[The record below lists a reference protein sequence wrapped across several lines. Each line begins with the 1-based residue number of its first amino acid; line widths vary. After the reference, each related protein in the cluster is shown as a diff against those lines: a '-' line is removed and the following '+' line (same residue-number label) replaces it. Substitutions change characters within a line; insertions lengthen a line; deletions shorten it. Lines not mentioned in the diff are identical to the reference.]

1 MTYTNKVNNKDDVDH
16 HQQQQPSEA
25 VLRRFAL
32 FVDGMARAMI
42 LPFGPT
48 LVYRL
53 IHKVRASEEDFVT
66 PARWSAISLQLALV
80 IASFGVGHM
89 LGSLAA
95 EKIFSIRQGNISW
108 VARLGGAA
116 IALHIFSCGAGLSS
130 VVGLVAIRFVSA
142 VVVGILCTIT
152 DVSSLPEGGDTTIV
166 TSSSSSLNGSSENAQ
181 PQQPLN
187 IASGTAKIY
196 LAGFAVSI
204 LSGGLFY
211 RPASANNT
219 FQALTGS
226 YALTWPLFLIVTTI
240 VGERLLRRAFYLT
253 AQPEHFDDQT
263 NSGTVRSLRRLV
275 RRVVAGKQQQRVSF
289 QDPESLQ
296 LLGSTG
302 GGPLRQRSST
312 AGSATTEIDMNE
324 FYDCQS
330 EYSDDPMSP
339 SPKVML
345 KIDAS
350 DDNDTSSNH
359 DNEMAIYQNGKCRYA
374 DGSPAFVS
382 SGDSVAKAPSNFL
395 QDCKGDRNQ
404 AMKRWQETQ
413 QWRREKNVWNIH
425 SIPNKFFRE
434 IKKAYPHIIHGYSK
448 QGFPVVYELPGK
460 MELKSLFR
468 GECTIEAMVHHYIFF
483 QEYLNNCLC
492 ASQEL
497 REKGG
502 RESVTHDSSA
512 FGVMV
517 VMDVKG
523 AGITSLS
530 TDVLRYLKRA
540 GEIVGAHYP
549 MSMKCCCVANTP
561 FWASG
566 VYNTVRAVLPDSV
579 VIELV
584 SASDTADKLKEY
596 IDTDQLPAEYGGT
609 SPYKFG
615 EHPFEV
621 QLRELVDSAAQ
632 GDIETPMNVQSLVSK
647 APQDLAITPKKEV
660 ASEPVADL
668 PSDKNVRRRQV
679 APVLESQ
686 SSVDTDIVSN
696 VHIVEQAGIGVDF
709 LGIISFF
716 CAFHSG
722 AQGGIEIAVPLWLS
736 SPIVLGGLGYTPS
749 KNAIVMFSA
758 AVALFGLLSTRI
770 SRLIS
775 QMPRNDP
782 IRAIRI
788 GLGLQ
793 SASFFLLAFVPIYI
807 S

>member
-1 MTYTNKVNNKDDVDH
+1 MTNSKVNNKDDVDY
-16 HQQQQPSEA
+16 QQQQPSEA

-53 IHKVRASEEDFVT
+53 IHKIRAWEEDVIT
-66 PARWSAISLQLALV
+66 PTRWSAISFQLALV
-80 IASFGVGHM
+80 IASFGVGRL

-95 EKIFSIRQGNISW
+95 EKLISKRRGNISL

-116 IALHIFSCGAGLSS
+116 IALHIFSCGAGLPS
-130 VVGLVAIRFVSA
+130 VAAFVAIRFVSA
-142 VVVGILCTIT
+142 AVVGILCSIT
-152 DVSSLPEGGDTTIV
+152 DVSSLPEDGDTTTI
-166 TSSSSSLNGSSENAQ
+166 TTNSSNSSLNPR
-181 PQQPLN
+181 PQQLLN

-196 LAGFAVSI
+196 LTGFAVSI

-211 RPASANNT
+211 RPASANDL

-226 YALTWPLFLIVTTI
+226 DVMTWPLFLFVTTLL
-240 VGERLLRRAFYLT
+240 GELLVRWAFALT
-253 AQPEHFDDQT
+253 TQPEHFDDRT

-275 RRVVAGKQQQRVSF
+275 RRVVAGKQHQRVSF
-289 QDPESLQ
+289 QDAESLQ
-296 LLGSTG
+296 LLGSPG

-324 FYDCQS
+324 EFYDCQS
-330 EYSDDPMSP
+330 EISDDQVSP
-339 SPKVML
+339 SSKAML
-345 KIDAS
+345 NNNAS
-350 DDNDTSSNH
+350 DDSDTGSTH
-359 DNEMAIYQNGKCRYA
+359 ANEIAIYQNGKCCYA
-374 DGSPAFVS
+374 DGSPAYVS
-382 SGDSVAKAPSNFL
+382 SGDSASKVPSNFV
-395 QDCKGDRNQ
+395 QDCKGDHNQ

-425 SIPNKFFRE
+425 SIPNKFFHE

-448 QGFPVVYELPGK
+448 QGLPVIYELPGK
-460 MELKSLFR
+460 MDLKGLFR
-468 GECTIEAMVHHYIFF
+468 GECTIEDMVHHYIFF

-497 REKGG
+497 RKKGG
-502 RESVTHDSSA
+502 RESVAHDSSA

-596 IDTDQLPAEYGGT
+596 IDTDQMPVEYGGT

-615 EHPFEV
+615 EHPYEV
-621 QLRELVDSAAQ
+621 QLRELINSAAN
-632 GDIETPMNVQSLVSK
+632 GDIESSINVQSFVSK
-647 APQDLAITPKKEV
+647 TPEVLAISPKKEL
-660 ASEPVADL
+660 ASESVLDL
-668 PSDKNVRRRQV
+668 PSETNVRRRQV

-686 SSVDTDIVSN
+686 SFVDTNIVSN
-696 VHIVEQAGIGVDF
+696 VQIVEQAGIGVDL

-736 SPIVLGGLGYTPS
+736 SPIALGGLGYTPS
-749 KNAIVMFSA
+749 KSGITMFFA
-758 AVALFGLLSTRI
+758 AVALFGLLSTRV

-775 QMPRNDP
+775 QMPPNDP

-793 SASFFLLAFVPIYI
+793 SASILLLAFVPIYI